1 MAVSEQAKKSAEKAH
16 RVRRALSAAAIPA
29 AVAAIT
35 VAAGSVDDVGK
46 VALAIAA
53 AIVAAKR

>member
-1 MAVSEQAKKSAEKAH
+1 MAVSEQARKPAEKVH
-16 RVRRALSAAAIPA
+16 RVRRVLSAAAIPA
-29 AVAAIT
+29 AAAAIA